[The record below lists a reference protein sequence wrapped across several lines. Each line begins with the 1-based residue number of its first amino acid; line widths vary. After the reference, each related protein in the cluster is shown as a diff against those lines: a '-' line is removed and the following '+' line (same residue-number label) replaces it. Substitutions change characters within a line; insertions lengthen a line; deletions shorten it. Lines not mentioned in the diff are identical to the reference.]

1 MTEYLTALAQKNIGV
16 VGLGVSGFACAEFL
30 LNNDIQP
37 FLVDGNLL
45 GRGALKARQKWPDVE
60 LYDFAD
66 CQEKLNTA
74 NMLIISPGIAL
85 SHPLLVEA
93 SSNNVEIIGDVELF
107 ARLNDKPVIG
117 ITGSNGKSSVTT
129 LATMM
134 LERSGF
140 NAAYG
145 GNIGVPVMAL
155 LSQANEKPLDV
166 IVLEL
171 SSFQLETTDSLQC
184 QSATILNVVEDHMDR
199 YESFDVYIAAKQKIY
214 RHCKHAVVNRND
226 SNTIPAST
234 VGELTSFGLDTPN
247 TSEVG
252 INKDHLVA
260 SVNGQLEQ
268 LCALGD
274 LKLQGQHNEQNA
286 LAAWALVMPFAPSKQ
301 GLIAALT
308 KFAGLPHRCQKVAV
322 VGDIEW
328 INDSKGTNVGA
339 TVAAIE
345 SVRPRIEGRMALIAG
360 GDGKQADFS
369 PLKEVMKS
377 NVDFLIT
384 FGEDGD
390 QLDALYGGEKVAVNE
405 LSEAVSAAKAWAK
418 GQDCVMFS
426 PACASGAA
434 FTNYIER
441 GDTFVGLVQQ
451 VESQEVQGGGYGH

>member
-1 MTEYLTALAQKNIGV
+1 MTEYCKALAQKNIGV
-16 VGLGVSGFACAEFL
+16 LGLGVSGFACAEFL
-30 LNNDIQP
+30 LNNNIQP
-37 FLVDGNLL
+37 FLVDGDLA
-45 GRGALKARQKWPDVE
+45 GSGAVKARKQWPDIAI
-60 LYDFAD
+60 YDFAA

-74 NMLIISPGIAL
+74 DMLIISPGIAL
-85 SHPLLVEA
+85 SHPALVEA
-93 SSNNVEIIGDVELF
+93 SSNEVEIIGDVELF
-107 ARLNDKPVIG
+107 ARLNNAPVIA

-155 LSQANEKPLDV
+155 LPQANEKPLDV

-199 YESFDVYIAAKQKIY
+199 YDDFEAYVAAKQKIY
-214 RHCKHAVVNRND
+214 RHCKHAVINRND
-226 SNTIPAST
+226 SNTIPAKTIAESVT
-234 VGELTSFGLDTPN
+234 FGLDEP
-247 TSEVG
+247 SQGEVG
-252 INKDHLVA
+252 TNEGYIVTN
-260 SVNGQLEQ
+260 VNGQQEQ
-268 LCALGD
+268 LCALDD

-308 KFAGLPHRCQKVAV
+308 EFAGLPHRCQKVAV
-322 VGDIEW
+322 DGDIEW

-345 SVRPRIEGRMALIAG
+345 SVRPRITGRMALIAG

-369 PLKEVMKS
+369 PLKDVMKS

-390 QLDALYGGEKVAVNE
+390 QLDALYIGQKVAVNQ
-405 LSEAVSAAKAWAK
+405 LSEAVSTAKAWAK
-418 GQDCVMFS
+418 AQDCVMFS
-426 PACASGAA
+426 PACASGSA

-441 GDTFVGLVQQ
+441 GDTFVGLVKS
-451 VESQEVQGGGYGH
+451 VEGGGYGH